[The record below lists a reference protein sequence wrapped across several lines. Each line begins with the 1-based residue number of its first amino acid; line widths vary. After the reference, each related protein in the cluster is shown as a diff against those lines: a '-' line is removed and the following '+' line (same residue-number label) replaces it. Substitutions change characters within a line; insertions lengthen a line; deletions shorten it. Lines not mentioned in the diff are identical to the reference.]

1 LATLAI
7 GIFYSEVFTRLVVMS
22 PSIWWDD
29 YAIFRLVGILGEKPP
44 LKIWLDT
51 GTAEPG
57 WELARELC
65 KYLVDK
71 GWHPGFDLAYLE
83 VKGADHSEAAWA
95 ARVEPALRF
104 LFPPEK

>member
-1 LATLAI
+1 MAVL
-7 GIFYSEVFTRLVVMS
+7 S
-22 PSIWWDD
+22 PSVWWDD
-29 YAIFRLVGILGEKPP
+29 SAIYGMVESLQDRLP

-65 KYLVDK
+65 KCLVDK
-71 GWHPGFDLAYLE
+71 GWHAGFDLAYLE

-104 LFPPEK
+104 LFPRPNKL